1 MKLAQDK
8 VIRKRSH
15 SHSPHVCLEYEV
27 NSKITP
33 EGTRESKDSRNVFQ
47 KDRQNGV
54 GVGASHYQSG
64 GNKMAIN

>member
-1 MKLAQDK
+1 MKLAHGK
-8 VIRKRSH
+8 VIRERGH

-27 NSKITP
+27 NSKIMH
-33 EGTRESKDSRNVFQ
+33 EGTWESIDSRNVFQ
-47 KDRQNGV
+47 KDRQKCV